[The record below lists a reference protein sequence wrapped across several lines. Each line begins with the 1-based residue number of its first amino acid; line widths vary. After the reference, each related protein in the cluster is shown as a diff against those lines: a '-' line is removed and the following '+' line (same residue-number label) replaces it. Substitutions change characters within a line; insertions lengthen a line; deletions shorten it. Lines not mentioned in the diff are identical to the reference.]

1 MISITSRLAPVA
13 MIIGLATSFATTVC
27 HAEPSLDKGNDS
39 SAAETARKAK
49 DGSSKLGVKQKLD
62 AGSTTVGG
70 GNVEG
75 AKRVVP
81 RGNSTNNSSGSAHG
95 GRR

>member
-1 MISITSRLAPVA
+1 MISITWRLAPIA
-13 MIIGLATSFATTVC
+13 MIIGLTTGVATTVC
-27 HAEPSLDKGNDS
+27 HAEPSLDKGKDS
-39 SAAETARKAK
+39 SAADTARGAK
-49 DGSSKLGVKQKLD
+49 DGGGKLGVKQKLD
-62 AGSTTVGG
+62 AGSPTVGG

-81 RGNSTNNSSGSAHG
+81 RGSSPNNSGGSAHG

>member
-1 MISITSRLAPVA
+1 
-13 MIIGLATSFATTVC
+13 
-27 HAEPSLDKGNDS
+27 
-39 SAAETARKAK
+39 
-49 DGSSKLGVKQKLD
+49 
-62 AGSTTVGG
+62 VGG